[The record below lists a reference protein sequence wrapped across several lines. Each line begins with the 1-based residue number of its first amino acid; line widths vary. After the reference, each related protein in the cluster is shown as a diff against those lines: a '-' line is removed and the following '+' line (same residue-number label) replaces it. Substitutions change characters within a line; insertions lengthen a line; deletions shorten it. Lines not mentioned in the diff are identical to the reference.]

1 MNTLDW
7 HFSPPRPPPRPPRPS
22 GAPQRLQPPQ
32 GGCRLVYCIASYM
45 LSSIMYYYDKKL
57 NSKFTTYVRD
67 LGIITALVVF
77 DRYLKY
83 TTRMLRVVL
92 RNTDGTVARQFP
104 HRALQSPQQ
113 QVQHTVEAAAA
124 EQQQQQQQ

>member
-1 MNTLDW
+1 
-7 HFSPPRPPPRPPRPS
+7 
-22 GAPQRLQPPQ
+22 
-32 GGCRLVYCIASYM
+32 M

-67 LGIITALVVF
+67 LAIITALVVF

-83 TTRMLRVVL
+83 ATRMLRVVL

-104 HRALQSPQQ
+104 HLCQRNRCYPVLYELLSS
-113 QVQHTVEAAAA
+113 VFVLKETYK
-124 EQQQQQQQ
+124 